1 MERMSLA
8 AEKREGRGKG
18 VARNL
23 RRQDMV
29 PGVLYR
35 EGKAQSIK
43 LSKSVITKI
52 INTMSGE
59 QVIVDLEFA
68 DGDKK
73 IALLKDYQIDP
84 VRGELLH
91 TDFFE
96 VSLTEAVRVSV
107 RITPTGEAIGVK
119 RDNGI
124 LQHNLRE
131 VEIECLPD
139 KIPDRIEVDISHLE
153 IGQSIHVSDLKFGEG
168 IKLISDTEELVLA
181 IIPPV
186 VEEVAAPAEEVVGI
200 EAPEEA
206 AEPEVIKK
214 GKKEDETEG
223 EEKQE
228 KKEK

>member
-8 AEKREGRGKG
+8 AEKREGHGKG
-18 VARNL
+18 FARHL
-23 RRQDMV
+23 RREDMV

-59 QVIVDLEFA
+59 QVIVNLEFA
-68 DGDKK
+68 DGEKK
-73 IALLKDYQIDP
+73 VALLKDYQIDP
-84 VRGELLH
+84 IRGELLH

-96 VSLTEAVRVSV
+96 VLLTEAVRVSV
-107 RITPTGEAIGVK
+107 HVMPTGEAIGVK
-119 RDNGI
+119 RDSGI

-139 KIPDRIEVDISHLE
+139 KIPGRIEVDISHLE
-153 IGQSIHVSDLKFGEG
+153 IGQSIHVSNLQFGKD
-168 IKLISDTEELVLA
+168 IKLISDPEELVLT

-186 VEEVAAPAEEVVGI
+186 VEEVAVPAEE
-200 EAPEEA
+200 EAGVEVPGEA